1 MPDIDNSHEKK
12 KGLSVE
18 PVLRHFLIQDS
29 RGL

>member
-1 MPDIDNSHEKK
+1 MPDIDNSHEK